1 MIMWAQWICFTLNC
15 LRIASHI
22 WFMLQM
28 HKDYG
33 EKKSWDCNFSF
44 QRWTLT
50 LQTQGQT
57 TAPPSVHWG
66 ERSLPSSQ
74 QASRDVLNA
83 DRFCWEKPHSFSL
96 SRCLNVF
103 LWFIQDLVLSKA
115 VRTADSVYTALST
128 GYHKVCYTV
137 LKCEE
142 MKRSQ

>member
-1 MIMWAQWICFTLNC
+1 MSTMNLLYFKLSENCFTYMIHAADAQGL
-15 LRIASHI
+15 
-22 WFMLQM
+22 WW
-28 HKDYG
+28 K
-33 EKKSWDCNFSF
+33 KKSWDCNFSF

-74 QASRDVLNA
+74 QASRDVLNG

>member
-1 MIMWAQWICFTLNC
+1 MSTMNLLYFKLSENCFAYMIHAADAQGLW
-15 LRIASHI
+15 
-22 WFMLQM
+22 W
-28 HKDYG
+28 K
-33 EKKSWDCNFSF
+33 KKSWDCNFSF

>member
-1 MIMWAQWICFTLNC
+1 MSTMNLLYFKLSENCFTYMIHAADAQGL
-15 LRIASHI
+15 
-22 WFMLQM
+22 WW
-28 HKDYG
+28 K
-33 EKKSWDCNFSF
+33 KKSWDCNFSF

-74 QASRDVLNA
+74 QASRDVLNT

>member
-1 MIMWAQWICFTLNC
+1 MSTMNLLYFKLSENCFTYMIHAADAQGL
-15 LRIASHI
+15 
-22 WFMLQM
+22 WW
-28 HKDYG
+28 K
-33 EKKSWDCNFSF
+33 KKSWDCNFSF

-66 ERSLPSSQ
+66 ERSLPLSQ
-74 QASRDVLNA
+74 QASRDVLNG

>member
-1 MIMWAQWICFTLNC
+1 MSTMNLLYFKLSENCFTYMIHAADAQGL
-15 LRIASHI
+15 
-22 WFMLQM
+22 WW
-28 HKDYG
+28 K
-33 EKKSWDCNFSF
+33 KKSWDCNFSF